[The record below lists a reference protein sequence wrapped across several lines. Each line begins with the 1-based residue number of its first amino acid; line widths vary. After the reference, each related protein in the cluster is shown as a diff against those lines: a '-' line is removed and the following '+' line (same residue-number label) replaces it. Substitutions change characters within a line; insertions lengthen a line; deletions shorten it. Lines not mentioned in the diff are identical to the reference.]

1 MSYNES
7 DDSDGEGFIP
17 NRMIIKQRETF
28 DAKEEDH
35 FRHFQPHYIIGETV
49 IK

>member
-17 NRMIIKQRETF
+17 NKMIIKQRETSQF
-28 DAKEEDH
+28 K
-35 FRHFQPHYIIGETV
+35 
-49 IK
+49 